1 MVVFLNVSPQAVSKL
16 TKLGFKKEAVKTIY
30 EVARLKHNAVTAIL
44 YTSGKLV
51 LQGSPTEINAIAP
64 KINKL
69 KLGEEIKP
77 EKLKKETGWI
87 IGSDESLK
95 GDTFGGVVV
104 AAVKADQKGRE
115 ELSKMGVKDSK
126 LLEDKEILLLAGKIR
141 QIVSCEIRSLLPEEY
156 NVSGGITGILNYLHN
171 DCAKYLAPGKHV
183 VDKYP
188 GCTIGDIREE
198 QAESKYVE
206 VAAASVLARAGAL
219 KQLDYLSTQAGFSL
233 PKGST
238 HVAHALHE
246 LKERGL
252 PFHKFVKMDFNNVRE
267 FLKQEKE

>member
-1 MVVFLNVSPQAVSKL
+1 MVVFLNVSPEAVSKL
-16 TKLGFKKEAVKTIY
+16 TKIGFKKEPIKTIY
-30 EVARLKHNAVTAIL
+30 EQTRLKHGGVTAIL
-44 YTSGKLV
+44 YTSGKLL
-51 LQGSPTEINAIAP
+51 LQGNTAEINALAP

-69 KLGEEIKP
+69 KLGKEIKT

-104 AAVKADQKGRE
+104 GAVKADLKGRQ
-115 ELSKMGVKDSK
+115 ELAKIGVTDSK
-126 LLEDKEILLLAGKIR
+126 LLSDKEILPMADKIR
-141 QIVSCEIRSLLPEEY
+141 QVVSCEVRSILPEEY
-156 NVSGGITGILNYLHN
+156 NVSGGITGILNHLHSE
-171 DCAKYLAPGKHV
+171 CARYLAPGKHI

-198 QAESKYVE
+198 KAESKYLE
-206 VAAASVLARAGAL
+206 VAAASILARAAAL
-219 KQLDYLSTQAGFSL
+219 KQLDYLSTQAGFAL

-252 PFHKFVKMDFNNVRE
+252 PFHKFVKMDFRNVSE
-267 FLKQEKE
+267 FLKQGKE